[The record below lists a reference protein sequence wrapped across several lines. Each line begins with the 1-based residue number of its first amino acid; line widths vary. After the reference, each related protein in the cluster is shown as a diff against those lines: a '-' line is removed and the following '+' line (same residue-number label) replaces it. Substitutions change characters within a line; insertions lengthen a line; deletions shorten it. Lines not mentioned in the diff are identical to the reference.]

1 MNRPY
6 IISATQLTAQQT
18 DSTTCVNARQ
28 TLVTESQHHEMI
40 VQVITVRLVKTQKSG
55 ALSCLLM
62 HSCSATDIHKQ
73 HSVFS
78 TIAFLAFSAS
88 PQQDG
93 AERRCVSRRR
103 AGSRRSPT
111 TRLDCVYAGG
121 RAGGGTTEAAQ
132 WSRVVSRDCHDEMRR
147 DETLTISATPQT

>member
-62 HSCSATDIHKQ
+62 HSCSATDRHKQ

-78 TIAFLAFSAS
+78 TIAFTGVNPAGDAGDTS
-88 PQQDG
+88 PQYFGWGDVNG
-93 AERRCVSRRR
+93 NIPANII
-103 AGSRRSPT
+103 T
-111 TRLDCVYAGG
+111 YF
-121 RAGGGTTEAAQ
+121 
-132 WSRVVSRDCHDEMRR
+132 W
-147 DETLTISATPQT
+147 I

>member
-1 MNRPY
+1 MNRLY

-78 TIAFLAFSAS
+78 TIAFLAFSRLAISALAS
-88 PQQDG
+88 W
-93 AERRCVSRRR
+93 RREFMSRIFSVPTVRRRR
-103 AGSRRSPT
+103 A
-111 TRLDCVYAGG
+111 
-121 RAGGGTTEAAQ
+121 AAV
-132 WSRVVSRDCHDEMRR
+132 R
-147 DETLTISATPQT
+147 